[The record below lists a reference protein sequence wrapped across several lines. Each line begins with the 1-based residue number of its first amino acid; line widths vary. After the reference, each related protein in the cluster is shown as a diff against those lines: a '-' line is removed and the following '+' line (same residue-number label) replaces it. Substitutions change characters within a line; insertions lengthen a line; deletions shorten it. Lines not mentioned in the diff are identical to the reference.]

1 MNITLFVDADNISY
15 LNFKRI
21 IDKIKEEQIEDCN
34 INTKIF
40 GNFSTKLLNR
50 WKKFTHESNTVEF
63 INIPIMKK
71 KNITDHVIIV
81 SAMKCLYTSNMDIF
95 ALASDDV
102 DFFPLYEVLREN
114 KKIIWQ
120 ISQNLEGTKYLDP
133 YVDLRIDVSNYAQE
147 ETSLLTDDKLNEL
160 IEQAFTAKEING
172 IALFGDVKYWLDTNI
187 DGFSMTLT
195 RFKKFSKLITYL
207 NQYEMFNDESEFKI
221 KKNNLK
227 KK

>member
-21 IDKIKEEQIEDCN
+21 IDKIKEEQNEDCN

-40 GNFSTKLLNR
+40 GSFSTKLLNR
-50 WKKFTHESNTVEF
+50 WKKFTHECNTVEF

-81 SAMKCLYTSNMDIF
+81 SAMKCLYTTDMDIF

-120 ISQNLEGTKYLDP
+120 ISQNIEGTKYLDS
-133 YVDLRIDVSNYAQE
+133 YVDLRIDVSNYSQE
-147 ETSLLTDDKLNEL
+147 ETDLLTDDKLNEL

-172 IALFGDVKYWLDTNI
+172 VALLGDVKYWMDTNI
-187 DGFSMTLT
+187 DGFSMSST
-195 RFKKFSKLITYL
+195 RFNKFSKLIKHL

-221 KKNNLK
+221 KKKENN
-227 KK
+227 

>member
-15 LNFKRI
+15 LNFNRI
-21 IDKIKEEQIEDCN
+21 IEKIKEQHQHCN
-34 INTKIF
+34 ISTQIF
-40 GNFSTKLLNR
+40 GNFSPKLLNR
-50 WKKFTHESNTVEF
+50 WKKFTHESITVEF

-81 SAMKCLYTSNMDIF
+81 NAMKCLYTTDMDIF

-133 YVDLRIDVSNYAQE
+133 YVDLRIDVSNYTQE
-147 ETSLLTDDKLNEL
+147 ETSLLSDDKLNEL
-160 IEQAFTAKEING
+160 IDLAFIAKQSNG
-172 IALFGDVKYWLDTNI
+172 VALLGDVKYWLDTNI
-187 DGFSMTLT
+187 EGFSMSCTK
-195 RFKKFSKLITYL
+195 FKKFSKLIIYL
-207 NQYEMFNDESEFKI
+207 NQYEVINDESEFKI
-221 KKNNLK
+221 KKK
-227 KK
+227 

>member
-21 IDKIKEEQIEDCN
+21 IDKIKEQYQDCN

-50 WKKFTHESNTVEF
+50 WKKFTHESTTVEF

-81 SAMKCLYTSNMDIF
+81 SAMKCLYTTDMDIF
-95 ALASDDV
+95 TLASDDV

-120 ISQNLEGTKYLDP
+120 VSQNLEGTKYLDP
-133 YVDLRIDVSNYAQE
+133 YVDLRIDVSNYSQE
-147 ETSLLTDDKLNEL
+147 ETDLLSDKKLNEL
-160 IEQAFTAKEING
+160 IDLAFIAKEYNG
-172 IALFGDVKYWLDTNI
+172 VALLGDVKYWLDTNI
-187 DGFSMTLT
+187 DGFSMTAT
-195 RFKKFSKLITYL
+195 KFKKFSKLIIYL
-207 NQYEMFNDESEFKI
+207 NQYDVFNDESEFKM
-221 KKNNLK
+221 KRK
-227 KK
+227 